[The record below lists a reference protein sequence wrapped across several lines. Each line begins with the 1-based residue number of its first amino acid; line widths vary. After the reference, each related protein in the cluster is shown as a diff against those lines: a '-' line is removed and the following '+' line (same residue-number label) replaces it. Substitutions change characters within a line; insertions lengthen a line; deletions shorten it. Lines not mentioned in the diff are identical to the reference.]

1 LAQKKNNFILKTIL
15 IENILSLT
23 VLQAI
28 NFGLSL
34 IVLPYLTM
42 TLGSTAFGEVVFAQL
57 IINYAVWIVNW
68 GFYLGATNRISANRL
83 NKEKIEKIFTASW
96 SAQFLLTV
104 IVVIIYILTIF
115 IVPRF
120 NGLEAI
126 YLAGVTIILANTLLP
141 IWLLNGLEKI
151 KLGVILQIGSK
162 LLALPIIFILVH
174 NPDTSWIYILATGLG
189 TIIMSLVALWVIFFQ
204 LRITFCRP
212 NISEIKFT
220 LKEDFSL
227 FVSSITANLNNTLVP
242 AALGVFNSPE
252 ALGFYNIADRIRG
265 ATLMILSPIHH
276 ALFPRLCYL
285 FSNNRNSALKLVLKS
300 ALFIITITT
309 FLLTLLLMFGPSIIY
324 FFGGEGF
331 EASVEILNWLALSTL
346 FTTISSI
353 AIHHVIIPNNHYA
366 IFLKVIIIALVIN
379 SILVFPITHKYGASG
394 GAVLALLIEG
404 LVALLLFWYVRRYR
418 VLRSPK
424 TEN

>member
-1 LAQKKNNFILKTIL
+1 MDFFFCDWSWFKN
-15 IENILSLT
+15 
-23 VLQAI
+23 
-28 NFGLSL
+28 
-34 IVLPYLTM
+34 
-42 TLGSTAFGEVVFAQL
+42 
-57 IINYAVWIVNW
+57 
-68 GFYLGATNRISANRL
+68 
-83 NKEKIEKIFTASW
+83 
-96 SAQFLLTV
+96 
-104 IVVIIYILTIF
+104 
-115 IVPRF
+115 RF
-120 NGLEAI
+120 F
-126 YLAGVTIILANTLLP
+126 
-141 IWLLNGLEKI
+141 WLLNGLEKI

-220 LKEDFSL
+220 LKEDLSL

-300 ALFIITITT
+300 ALFIISITI
-309 FLLTLLLMFGPSIIY
+309 FLLTLLLIFGPSIIY

-379 SILVFPITHKYGASG
+379 SILVFPITHIYGASG

-404 LVALLLFWYVRRYR
+404 LVALLLFWYIRRYG